1 MAGKCQSPFSKSLC
15 LKQVAVFVVVSRR
28 QRSEGNPVGR
38 YRCTGNSKARYRRD
52 KSNKQRREDEA
63 FANTMAIL
71 MLLVLIAG
79 SIGAVLYV
87 LYNGGVII

>member
-1 MAGKCQSPFSKSLC
+1 MKHPKYPHLGPIDRLRHDLLAEPLEYDAE
-15 LKQVAVFVVVSRR
+15 L
-28 QRSEGNPVGR
+28 
-38 YRCTGNSKARYRRD
+38 ARYTTRLD
-52 KSNKQRREDEA
+52 KQRREDEA

-87 LYNGGVII
+87 LYNGGAIL